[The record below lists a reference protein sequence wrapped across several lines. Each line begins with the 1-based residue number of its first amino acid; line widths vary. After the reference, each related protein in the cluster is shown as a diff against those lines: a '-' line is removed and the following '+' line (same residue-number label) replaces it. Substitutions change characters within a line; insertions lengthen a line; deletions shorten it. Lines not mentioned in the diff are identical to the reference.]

1 MKLWRKLAKKT
12 PSGSLSSVVNIHTG
26 EVVGQEP
33 IMERNGREIKNQIQ
47 WAEMM
52 GKTAKKSYPLLDALF
67 AHIGMRYVLTAK
79 QVEALKTIKERNGEN
94 TNEVE

>member
-1 MKLWRKLAKKT
+1 MKLWRRMAKKDEN
-12 PSGSLSSVVNIHTG
+12 GR
-26 EVVGQEP
+26 
-33 IMERNGREIKNQIQ
+33 RNGREIKSSLQ
-47 WAEMM
+47 WSEMM